1 MSANDKFLS
10 VIARVL
16 AAEIER
22 TEREDEA
29 QLPQLLTDTVQAL
42 TKGPADEQ

>member
-29 QLPQLLTDTVQAL
+29 Q
-42 TKGPADEQ
+42 TKGSTDEQ